1 MSSIC
6 PCLREGPTQQEQEQQ
21 PKQTISKS
29 NSTTKIAIIVY
40 TLYGHIG
47 TLAESVKKGVEST
60 GAKCT
65 IFQVPE
71 TLTEEILGKMGAPPK
86 PDYPIMTAAKMEEF
100 DSFMFG
106 LSGRFGIMPAQM
118 KSFMDSTGSLWMNG
132 KLVGKSGG
140 CFFSTGSQGGGQET
154 MGVATVTFFSHHGMV
169 FVPLG
174 YVDPKVMSIDEVH
187 GASAYGSGTIAG
199 GDGSRQPSTLEK
211 DVGESHGKHFA
222 TIAAKL
228 ASG

>member
-1 MSSIC
+1 M
-6 PCLREGPTQQEQEQQ
+6 
-21 PKQTISKS
+21 
-29 NSTTKIAIIVY
+29 TKIAIIVY

-60 GAKCT
+60 GAECT

-71 TLTEEILGKMGAPPK
+71 TLTEDVLGKMHAPPK

-118 KSFMDSTGSLWMNG
+118 KSFMDSTGSLWMGG
-132 KLVGKSGG
+132 KLVGKTGG
-140 CFFSTGSQGGGQET
+140 CFFSTGCQGGGQET
-154 MGVATVTFFSHHGMV
+154 MGIATVTFLSHHGMV
-169 FVPLG
+169 FIPLG

-228 ASG
+228 AK